1 MKRIQNSLFFG
12 FTAGFFVLIGFV
24 MALVLVPQLT
34 GSVAEAIESAAPPQ
48 IVGSNLL
55 EEQERVYTEI
65 YNTVAPSVVSISISV
80 RRSANSLFTP
90 ISSGSGFVIDSAGHI
105 VTNYHVVS
113 TTDQAGE
120 VIGEDGEVRVEVS
133 MFDGTL
139 ATAEVV
145 GLDPDSDLAVIRVD
159 LSADR
164 LRPVVMGNSDALA
177 VGQLA
182 FAIGN
187 PFSNDW
193 TLTTGIISALNRSI
207 VGLNSFSIGGVIQTD
222 TAINPGNSG
231 GPLLNMRGEV
241 IGVNSQIESETRSN
255 SGIGFAVPSNLVAK
269 VARSLIE
276 RGAIQYSYIGIQ
288 SRPIDLNLIEN
299 FNLPNNIRG
308 IAIQQVLPNTP
319 AARAGIRSF
328 GNGQVD
334 VLTAINGRPVSDFD
348 EMIGYLAINTNPGDT
363 ITVTIYRNGEVLQ
376 LPVTLTNRP

>member
-1 MKRIQNSLFFG
+1 MKRIQNSLISGITAGLLIVAG
-12 FTAGFFVLIGFV
+12 FTL
-24 MALVLVPQLT
+24 ALLLVPRLT
-34 GSVAEAIESAAPPQ
+34 GSVVEAIDSAAPPQ
-48 IVGSNLL
+48 IVGSTLL

-65 YNTVAPSVVSISISV
+65 YNTVAPSVVSISISA
-80 RRSANSLFTP
+80 RRSANGLFSP
-90 ISSGSGFVIDSAGHI
+90 ISSGSGFVIDTAGHI

-113 TTDQAGE
+113 TTDQADEVLGE
-120 VIGEDGEVRVEVS
+120 NGEIRVEVS

-145 GLDPDSDLAVIRVD
+145 GTDPDSDLAVIRVNI
-159 LSADR
+159 SPER
-164 LRPVVMGNSDALA
+164 LRPVTIGNSDALS
-177 VGQLA
+177 VGQLV

-193 TLTTGIISALNRSI
+193 TLTTGIVSALNRSI

-222 TAINPGNSG
+222 AAINPGNSG
-231 GPLLNMRGEV
+231 GPLVNMRGEV

-269 VARSLIE
+269 VASNLIA
-276 RGAIQYSYIGIQ
+276 RGRIEYSYIGIQ
-288 SRPIDLNLIEN
+288 SRPIDLNMIEA

-308 IAIQQVLPNTP
+308 VAIQQVLPNTP
-319 AARAGIRSF
+319 AARAGLQGF
-328 GNGQVD
+328 GSSTID
-334 VLTAINGRPVSDFD
+334 ILTAINGRPVTDFD

-363 ITVTIYRNGEVLQ
+363 ITVTVYRNGQVLQ